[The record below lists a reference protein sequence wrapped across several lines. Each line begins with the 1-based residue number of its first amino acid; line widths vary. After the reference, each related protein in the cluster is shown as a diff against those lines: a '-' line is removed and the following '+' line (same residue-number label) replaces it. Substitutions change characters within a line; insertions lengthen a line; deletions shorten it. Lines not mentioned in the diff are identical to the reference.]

1 MSAAGGEGS
10 LCRPAR
16 RWGTPD
22 RAPLTAGRLNPPDIC
37 LIYGTPG
44 QMIFFINGLQ
54 WIGYKKMSFTS
65 VGESACADSWG
76 KALKTGEPALTI
88 PCYAE
93 RRYGGVADDEM
104 LMAIPPSFLPKVI
117 EGLAALSK
125 NGLRYPIPPFGI
137 PSDAAAGLAVSY
149 PSPASSRCRSARS
162 RARAGSEW
170 RFASS

>member
-1 MSAAGGEGS
+1 VPYGRYKAMAV
-10 LCRPAR
+10 
-16 RWGTPD
+16 
-22 RAPLTAGRLNPPDIC
+22 APLTSGRLDPPDIC

-54 WIGYKKMSFTS
+54 WTGYKKMSFTS

-104 LMAIPPSFLPKVI
+104 LMATPPRFLPKVI

-137 PSDAAAGLAVSY
+137 QSDAAAVSY
-149 PSPASSRCRSARS
+149 PS
-162 RARAGSEW
+162 AGS
-170 RFASS
+170 R